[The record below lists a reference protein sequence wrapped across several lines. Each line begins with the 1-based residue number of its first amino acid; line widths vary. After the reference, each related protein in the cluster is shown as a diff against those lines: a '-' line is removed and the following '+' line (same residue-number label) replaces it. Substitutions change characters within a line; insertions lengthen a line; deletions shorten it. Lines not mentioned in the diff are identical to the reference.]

1 MHKRQIAAKSAT
13 SKRLF
18 LAILI
23 TLSVAACI
31 GGADI
36 LDAPAGNGGD
46 GADTVAG
53 ADTGTAGKAGGGAG
67 TASDTGGVAGNGS
80 GGSVDGNGAGAAG
93 SGGDGA
99 ASDILIPRPAYGRE
113 GWPDG
118 GGDPEAQPGQAAQSG
133 QADQPWQPG
142 QTGRPGEAGAAG
154 AGGQAGAAGAFG
166 AGDQAEAAGAD
177 GASGAASAGGQTGA
191 EGAAGKSAPSS
202 DAGSPAREASPAQ
215 IGALLAAD
223 TLTARLVRG
232 LLLYP
237 NSPTGLL
244 TAASAAGAAASPYSG
259 INGALFSGVMSGMA
273 SGLSD
278 AIASDAG
285 MQGSIGAALSGN
297 SKTVYFTVDDGPSL
311 ITRKFLDVFEAR
323 GVRATF
329 FVIGKNAEKYPD
341 ALREIYAK
349 GHYIANHSYT
359 HKYDALYA
367 SQESLFGE
375 LERWDEAVSGALGFD
390 YHTDIFRFPAG
401 SSYPKAKKYREA
413 LLENGYVYYDWNC
426 LNGDAE
432 IADRSADSLYR
443 YMVDTYRGRDEVVL
457 LLHDFNSR
465 QTTVDM
471 LDRAIDFF
479 KERHYEFRTLDQK

>member
-1 MHKRQIAAKSAT
+1 VS
-13 SKRLF
+13 
-18 LAILI
+18 
-23 TLSVAACI
+23 
-31 GGADI
+31 
-36 LDAPAGNGGD
+36 
-46 GADTVAG
+46 
-53 ADTGTAGKAGGGAG
+53 
-67 TASDTGGVAGNGS
+67 
-80 GGSVDGNGAGAAG
+80 
-93 SGGDGA
+93 
-99 ASDILIPRPAYGRE
+99 
-113 GWPDG
+113 
-118 GGDPEAQPGQAAQSG
+118 
-133 QADQPWQPG
+133 
-142 QTGRPGEAGAAG
+142 
-154 AGGQAGAAGAFG
+154 GQAGASAESGESAPPSG
-166 AGDQAEAAGAD
+166 AGGSARQATPE
-177 GASGAASAGGQTGA
+177 QL
-191 EGAAGKSAPSS
+191 
-202 DAGSPAREASPAQ
+202 DA
-215 IGALLAAD
+215 LFAAD
-223 TLTARLVRG
+223 TLMARLARG

-237 NSPTGLL
+237 NSPAGQLA
-244 TAASAAGAAASPYSG
+244 TAAAAGAAASPYSG
-259 INGALFSGVMSGMA
+259 INGALLSGIMSGMA

-278 AIASDAG
+278 AVASDANV
-285 MQGSIGAALSGN
+285 QNSIGEALSGGK
-297 SKTVYFTVDDGPSL
+297 KTVYFTVDDGPSL
-311 ITRKFLDVFEAR
+311 ITRKFLDIFEAQ

-329 FVIGKNAEKYPD
+329 FVIGRNAEKYPD

-367 SQESLFGE
+367 SQKSLFAE

-413 LLENGYVYYDWNC
+413 LLEKGYVYYDWNC

-471 LDRAIDFF
+471 LERAILFF